1 MHPLSASLVRNNMTG
16 TLPSEI
22 GHLEDI
28 NLLLIENQTGLH
40 GVLPSTIGNMTMLS
54 SISILF
60 MGPNFGGLI
69 PQSMFAMPSLTHL
82 NINFNEGTWA
92 FPSEIQLGEES
103 SLETIAAESTKLSG
117 LLPTFLFTSDAHK
130 LKVINLRGT
139 SLQGPIP
146 DTIGSIR
153 SLEYLSLHEN
163 QLNGT
168 LPPSIGGL
176 TNTTVIALGKNVF
189 EGSIPASFGNLDKL
203 QVLDLS
209 HNRLEGPIPDTFSQL
224 SSLEH
229 VSLQGNANLNGSISA
244 FESLDRLSSLML
256 YGNSFSGVL
265 PEGLFSEYTGEIW
278 ADLGHNNFTG
288 KMPESFSQFAANT
301 SEQTWLF
308 SSLETIYLSCPPPCF
323 SCCLPFLF
331 CTSLSFHHAERIR

>member
-1 MHPLSASLVRNNMTG
+1 
-16 TLPSEI
+16 
-22 GHLEDI
+22 
-28 NLLLIENQTGLH
+28 
-40 GVLPSTIGNMTMLS
+40 
-54 SISILF
+54 
-60 MGPNFGGLI
+60 
-69 PQSMFAMPSLTHL
+69 LTYL

-92 FPSEIQLGEES
+92 FPSEIRLGEES
-103 SLETIAAESTKLSG
+103 SLETIGAESTKLSG
-117 LLPTFLFTSDAHK
+117 LLPTFTFASDAHK
-130 LKVINLRGT
+130 LKVINLRGN

-168 LPPSIGGL
+168 LPSSVSGL
-176 TNTTVIALGKNVF
+176 TNITVIALGKNLF
-189 EGSIPASFGNLDKL
+189 EGSIPSSFGKLDKL

-229 VSLQGNANLNGSISA
+229 VSLQGNANLNGSRSA

-265 PEGLFSEYTGEIW
+265 PEGLFSSYTGEIW

-301 SEQTWLF
+301 T
-308 SSLETIYLSCPPPCF
+308 YLSIMQNDFDEDAVDDATCEEAGLLFADCDTCTCCKIANFCCEGGSSDDKRLPPCHF
-323 SCCLPFLF
+323 EVDFFTATGLNCNIWWQQCRAPVSYN
-331 CTSLSFHHAERIR
+331 INN